1 VVDKVVLSASPANI
15 QQCVEL
21 ALEHDLGI
29 EVMAFA
35 FPEALDGE
43 WRTLVD
49 QYRPLLRTVPGAIT
63 LHGPFMDMAPGSPD
77 KQIIDAT
84 LTRFKQ
90 ALQIAHELETEIV
103 VFHANFLAQV
113 HTEDYRIGWTRRN
126 IDFWGPLASYAS
138 LLGVTI
144 AIENMWEFDP
154 YLIGDVLKAVEH
166 PRLRACLDVGHAHLY
181 SRVPFETWVRV
192 TAPYLAHVHLNNNDG
207 EDDVHRALADGVM
220 DYTRILPLLRALPNQ
235 PTFVL
240 EMDRVADM
248 RASLSFLNLSVSQ
261 QAE

>member
-1 VVDKVVLSASPANI
+1 MVDNVVLSASPTNI

-21 ALEHDLGI
+21 AVEYDLGI

-35 FPEALDGE
+35 FPEALDGD
-43 WRTLVD
+43 WRTLRD
-49 QYRPLLRTVPGAIT
+49 RYRQLLRPVTGLLT

-77 KQIIDAT
+77 KQIIEAT
-84 LTRFKQ
+84 ISRFKH
-90 ALQIAHELETEIV
+90 ALQIAHELETQII
-103 VFHANFLAQV
+103 VFHANFLSQV

-126 IDFWGPLASYAS
+126 IDFWGQLASYAA

-154 YLIGDVLKAVEH
+154 YLIGDVLKAVDH

-192 TAPYLAHVHLNNNDG
+192 TTPYLVHAHLNNNDG
-207 EDDVHRALADGVM
+207 EDDVHRSLADGVM
-220 DYTRILPLLRALPNQ
+220 DYGRILPLLRGVPEPPSL
-235 PTFVL
+235 VL
-240 EMDRVADM
+240 EMDRVVDM
-248 RASLSFLNLSVSQ
+248 RSSLSYLNLGVSQ
-261 QAE
+261 QTE